1 MSDILNAAAQIED
14 YLVGLRR
21 WFHCNPELS
30 SVEEAT
36 VERIAQELDAL
47 GVQYVNVPQGGILAF
62 LGDEARGRT
71 VLLRADIDA
80 LPGTESPCNAG
91 GKPKLAVSQNAGVAH
106 LCGHDC
112 HAAMLLGA
120 AKLLKQR
127 EAELNGRVILMF
139 ERGEEAGVNLI
150 WLLKWLFD
158 HSIAIDSCFGMHV
171 MPNLPAGQLGIT
183 PGAAMAGSM
192 DFSVKLIGRSA
203 HGSTPSAGNNPIDCF
218 AALYGTI
225 QTLRMRHA
233 NPFDPM
239 VFSVGQVHAGTAGNI
254 IPGELFFNGTFR
266 VFNHEDGM
274 HIREELIK
282 VIEGTAAVYDC
293 RAEYE
298 VNIPSL
304 PVYNDAACT
313 AFARDA
319 LQEVF
324 GAEGLPTIPPFM
336 GSETHALTAKLWP
349 GAYLML
355 GIGNVEEGITAINH
369 NEAFDAD
376 ENALKY
382 GAAAHAVYAL
392 EFLRR
397 GPATADHIYRGT
409 LRDFYGQYFPAAAP
423 LLD

>member
-1 MSDILNAAAQIED
+1 MVNYLEKASSIEA
-14 YLVGLRR
+14 YLIELRR
-21 WFHCNPELS
+21 WFHQHPELS
-30 SVEEAT
+30 CREEQT
-36 VERIAQELDAL
+36 VERICQELDAL
-47 GVQYVNVPQGGILAF
+47 DVRYVNVPDGGVLAF
-62 LGDEARGRT
+62 LGDESRGRT

-80 LPGTESPCNAG
+80 LPGEESPVNG
-91 GKPKLAVSQNAGVAH
+91 GGCPKPVISLNKGVAH

-120 AKLLKQR
+120 ARMLK
-127 EAELNGRVILMF
+127 ELEEEIPGRIILMF
-139 ERGEEAGVNLI
+139 ERGEEAGCNLL

-158 HSIAIDSCFGMHV
+158 NNIAVDTSFGMHV
-171 MPNLPAGQLGIT
+171 MPSLPAGKLGVT
-183 PGAAMAGSM
+183 PGATMAGSM
-192 DFSVKLIGRSA
+192 DFNVKLIGRAA

-218 AALYGTI
+218 AALYNTI

-233 NPFDPM
+233 SPFDPM

-274 HIREELIK
+274 HVRDELIK

-313 AFARDA
+313 TFARNA
-319 LQEVF
+319 LQDVF
-324 GAEGLPTIPPFM
+324 GPEGLPIIPPFM
-336 GSETHALTAKLWP
+336 GSESHALTAKLWP

-355 GIGNVEEGITAINH
+355 GVGNEEAGITAINH

-382 GAAAHAVYAL
+382 GAAAHVAYAL
-392 EFLRR
+392 SFLQD
-397 GPATADHIYRGT
+397 GPVTADRIYTGT
-409 LRDFYGQYFPAAAP
+409 LRDFYGKYFPTAAV